1 MVPSQKPSAK
11 GRRYWAERYLV
22 FNKVNKVTYG
32 QDLYDANGCYTIG
45 PLIPVA
51 PLGKV

>member
-22 FNKVNKVTYG
+22 FNKVNKVCEINGISITWHYG
-32 QDLYDANGCYTIG
+32 NGRVG
-45 PLIPVA
+45 
-51 PLGKV
+51 